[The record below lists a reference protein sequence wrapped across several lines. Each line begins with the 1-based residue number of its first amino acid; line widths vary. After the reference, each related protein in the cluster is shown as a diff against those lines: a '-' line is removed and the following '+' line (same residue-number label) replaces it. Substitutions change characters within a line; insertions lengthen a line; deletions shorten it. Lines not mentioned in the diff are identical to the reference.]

1 MNLLELGIY
10 LLYQNFYKRICVI
23 LYDSYSNDSGGLSGF
38 NSGFI
43 RILRKFDTKSQNV
56 TVRESLLY
64 TKRLKISTKNYGIMK
79 LLHWQLQYK
88 SYYIP

>member
-43 RILRKFDTKSQNV
+43 RILPKIWHEIAKCNSPGV
-56 TVRESLLY
+56 TTLY
-64 TKRLKISTKNYGIMK
+64 KTFENFYKK
-79 LLHWQLQYK
+79 LWHYEAAPLAA
-88 SYYIP
+88 PV